1 MKTIITAIA
10 LAVTSLLVA
19 QEDTRKLWSSGRP
32 DGHAPISIMGD
43 HMHGK
48 GQWMFSYRYMY
59 MNMED
64 LKRGNDNASTTE
76 ALNEYMVTP
85 VNMPMNMHMLGAMFA
100 PTDRLTLM
108 TMVSVSSRKMD
119 HVTRMGTTFTTEASG
134 LGDIRLSGLYKLLN
148 GNRQTLHGQ
157 IGISIPTGS
166 VTEQDVTPASAP
178 NETQLPYPMQLGS
191 GTLDAQ
197 LGLTYLGQAD
207 LFSWGSQINTTFRF
221 GKNEHDFRFGN
232 NYSLNNWVA
241 YKATSWLSTS
251 LRLEGLISGE
261 IDGADPNL
269 NPMMVITADPQNS
282 GGTFINSGIG
292 VNTYVSEG
300 TLKNLRFGIEISF
313 PLYQDVN
320 GIQLKT
326 NEGLVLGMQYSF

>member
-1 MKTIITAIA
+1 
-10 LAVTSLLVA
+10 
-19 QEDTRKLWSSGRP
+19 
-32 DGHAPISIMGD
+32 
-43 HMHGK
+43 
-48 GQWMFSYRYMY
+48 
-59 MNMED
+59 
-64 LKRGNDNASTTE
+64 
-76 ALNEYMVTP
+76 
-85 VNMPMNMHMLGAMFA
+85 
-100 PTDRLTLM
+100 M